1 MESSKKEKEDWMN
14 RKWRPAMAWLYLV
27 VCITDFII
35 FPILWSIL
43 QALFDGKVTE
53 AWSPLTVQ
61 GAGLFHLAMGAV
73 LGISAWSRGK
83 EKIAGVNNQ
92 SNYFYD
98 DDYDRRTTNRY
109 DIDRGGRNGPPIPRD
124 EIL

>member
-1 MESSKKEKEDWMN
+1 MQKSKQEKEDWMN

-27 VCITDFII
+27 VCVTDFII

-43 QALFDGKVTE
+43 QANYGGKVTD
-53 AWSPLTVQ
+53 AWTPLTVQ

-83 EKIAGVNNQ
+83 EKIAGVNSN

-98 DDYDRRTTNRY
+98 ENRRDVNRY
-109 DIDRGGRNGPPIPRD
+109 VFDRSGRRGPHLPQD
-124 EIL
+124 ELL